1 MDVST
6 TGARLTPTKPIDT
19 TDEFLDWMTH
29 LEDTLVQGQESK
41 YSRCL
46 ELLRNRRDAVDDI
59 IYRMNSFRDNLTDI
73 QAHHRVVEEKTR
85 DIQSLSDEIL
95 QEDTALGDMIHEIE
109 ARLAY
114 FNDLEPI
121 TKLMHSPGENVCLD
135 PDFIPY
141 LGRLEECVDHLEAN
155 PTYKDAELYLM
166 RWQQCLS
173 RGLTL
178 VKIYFSNGIRTQV
191 AETEKK
197 LVQITTGDSTA
208 PLDLSI
214 LNTLLYV
221 DFRTAAAK
229 LQPLCYA
236 LETSALKHDEYQTL
250 LQDCT
255 STYVLA
261 RSQLL
266 SARVSSH
273 LAHISQKYGQDRM
286 DTIRMAFTF
295 VMNLSGREYQ
305 LYFNFFTR
313 ESPSLSLCANLYN
326 HFKPIIYSEPGVESL
341 YEMYQTIQA
350 DIQSKDPTFG
360 LHSDPVARTNHQ
372 PAANAP
378 LSELQPFRDV
388 VSHILDDVR
397 ARLVLRSKYFI
408 SQSIQRYT
416 PTADDK
422 RNMAGAL
429 AQDFVYLPLKDTQE
443 LLDKLQPVV
452 LPSQLQGLANQAFQA
467 CIVALRA
474 LKPHAP
480 DTKSPNGE
488 LLLDGFTRQQ
498 LSWLRAHLSDS
509 DFDFHAL
516 QL

>member
-1 MDVST
+1 MDISNT
-6 TGARLTPTKPIDT
+6 SARLTPTKPINT

-46 ELLRNRRDAVDDI
+46 ELLRNRHDAVEEI
-59 IYRMNSFRDNLTDI
+59 IHRVNSFRDNLTDI
-73 QAHHRVVEEKTR
+73 QAQHRVVEEKIQ
-85 DIQSLSDEIL
+85 DIQRVSDEIL
-95 QEDTALGDMIHEIE
+95 QEDSALDNMIREIE
-109 ARLAY
+109 TRLAY

-121 TKLMHSPGENVCLD
+121 TKLMHAPGEDVCLN

-141 LGRLEECVDHLEAN
+141 LGRLEECINHLEAN

-166 RWQQCLS
+166 RLQQCLS

-178 VKIYFSNGIRTQV
+178 VKIHFSNAIRTQV

-197 LVQITTGDSTA
+197 LVQLTVGEPTS

-229 LQPLCYA
+229 LQPLCCS
-236 LETSALKHDEYQTL
+236 LETSAVKHDEYQSL
-250 LQDCT
+250 VQDCT

-266 SARVSSH
+266 STRVSSH
-273 LAHISQKYGQDRM
+273 LAHVSQKYGQDRM

-295 VMNLSGREYQ
+295 VMSLSGREYQ

-341 YEMYQTIQA
+341 YGMYQTIQA
-350 DIQSKDPTFG
+350 DIQSKDPTFI
-360 LHSDPVARTNHQ
+360 LQSDPASLTNHQ
-372 PAANAP
+372 PVTNAP
-378 LSELQPFRDV
+378 LSELHPFRDV

-397 ARLVLRSKYFI
+397 ARLVLRTKYFI

-422 RNMAGAL
+422 RIMAVNSDVWQSRGTL
-429 AQDFVYLPLKDTQE
+429 AQDFVYLPVKDTQE
-443 LLDKLQPVV
+443 LLDKLHTVV
-452 LPSQLQGLANQAFQA
+452 LPSQLQDLANQAFQA
-467 CIVALRA
+467 CIAALRS
-474 LKPHAP
+474 LKPYVP
-480 DTKSPNGE
+480 DTKVS
-488 LLLDGFTRQQ
+488 
-498 LSWLRAHLSDS
+498 
-509 DFDFHAL
+509 
-516 QL
+516 

>member
-1 MDVST
+1 MDISNAS
-6 TGARLTPTKPIDT
+6 ARLTPTKLIDT
-19 TDEFLDWMTH
+19 TDEFLDWVTH

-46 ELLRNRRDAVDDI
+46 ELLRNRRDAVEEI
-59 IYRMNSFRDNLTDI
+59 IHRMNSFRDNLTDI
-73 QAHHRVVEEKTR
+73 QAHHRVVEEKTQ
-85 DIQSLSDEIL
+85 DIQSVSDEIL
-95 QEDTALGDMIHEIE
+95 QEDSALGDMIREIE
-109 ARLAY
+109 TRLAY

-121 TKLMHSPGENVCLD
+121 TKLMHAPGEDVCLN
-135 PDFIPY
+135 PNFIPY
-141 LGRLEECVDHLEAN
+141 LGRLEECINHLEAN

-166 RWQQCLS
+166 RLQQCLS

-178 VKIYFSNGIRTQV
+178 VKIHFSNAIRTQV

-197 LVQITTGDSTA
+197 LVQLTAGEPNA

-229 LQPLCYA
+229 LQPLCCS
-236 LETSALKHDEYQTL
+236 LETSAVKHDEYQTL

-266 SARVSSH
+266 STRVSSH
-273 LAHISQKYGQDRM
+273 LSHISQKYGQDRM
-286 DTIRMAFTF
+286 DIIRMAFTF
-295 VMNLSGREYQ
+295 VMNISGREYQ

-313 ESPSLSLCANLYN
+313 ESPSLS
-326 HFKPIIYSEPGVESL
+326 EPGVESL
-341 YEMYQTIQA
+341 YGMYQTIQA
-350 DIQSKDPTFG
+350 DIQSKDPTFV
-360 LHSDPVARTNHQ
+360 LQSDSASLTNHQ
-372 PAANAP
+372 PVTNAP

-397 ARLVLRSKYFI
+397 ARLVLRTKYFI

-422 RNMAGAL
+422 RIMAVNSDVWQSRGTL
-429 AQDFVYLPLKDTQE
+429 AQDFVYLPVKDTQE
-443 LLDKLQPVV
+443 LLGKLHTVV

-467 CIVALRA
+467 CIVALRS
-474 LKPHAP
+474 LKPYAP
-480 DTKSPNGE
+480 DTKVS
-488 LLLDGFTRQQ
+488 
-498 LSWLRAHLSDS
+498 
-509 DFDFHAL
+509 
-516 QL
+516 